1 MTQALPSETR
11 PDVRAEIVEAAA
23 HLLRTNGAHAVTTR
37 AVAHAAGVQP
47 PTIYRLFGDKD
58 GLIDAVAEHVMA
70 AYVADKLFSA
80 ADADGDPVEELRVAW
95 QLHVQ
100 FGLANAELY
109 GLLNAPGRLGRSP
122 ATMAGIEVL
131 RMRVRRIAAAGLL
144 RVDEQRAVDMIH
156 AAGTGTVLA
165 LLSTPESER
174 DPGLPAAVFDALA
187 AAVLATEPAI
197 GDTTVGTLVVTFLT
211 VVPELPALTVAERAL
226 LGEWI
231 ARSLAHLR
239 QDPAR

>member
-1 MTQALPSETR
+1 MSQMSVDDAR
-11 PDVRAEIVEAAA
+11 PDVRSGIVRAAA
-23 HLLRTNGAHAVTTR
+23 LLLRNDGASAVTTR
-37 AVAHAAGVQP
+37 AVAQAAGVQA
-47 PTIYRLFGDKD
+47 PTIYRLFGDKE

-70 AYVADKLFSA
+70 EYVAEKSFGA
-80 ADADGDPVEELRVAW
+80 GDADGDPVAELRVAW
-95 QLHVQ
+95 HLHVQ

-122 ATMAGIEVL
+122 ATAAGIEVL

-156 AAGTGTVLA
+156 AAGTGTVLT
-165 LLSTPESER
+165 LLSSPEAER
-174 DPGLPAAVFDALA
+174 DPGFSTAVFEALV
-187 AAVLATEPAI
+187 AAVLATEPAS
-197 GDTTVGTLVVTFLT
+197 GDTTVATLAVTFLT
-211 VVPELPALTVAERAL
+211 VVPELPALTTAERAL